1 MAGDDDD
8 DVFMRALLPRDL
20 RETPRSKS
28 DLVQMQPFPGPQ
40 NKANSGSLLV
50 SALKMIPQK
59 NHKKIALIK
68 VNLTPP
74 LF

>member
-20 RETPRSKS
+20 RETPRSKIKA

-40 NKANSGSLLV
+40 NTADSGSILV

-59 NHKKIALIK
+59 NHKKIALISG
-68 VNLTPP
+68 
-74 LF
+74 